1 MALAQEMGGL
11 GFSLYSSWWGLA
23 SPIPKVNV
31 YFIYLFFY
39 WDKTLEVMKPE
50 ATGEKASNATLVV
63 EATWRT
69 EMQIQK
75 NTLKFIG

>member
-1 MALAQEMGGL
+1 
-11 GFSLYSSWWGLA
+11 
-23 SPIPKVNV
+23 
-31 YFIYLFFY
+31 
-39 WDKTLEVMKPE
+39 MKPE

-63 EATWRT
+63 EATRRT